1 MATAS
6 ESNLPDN
13 SAHEHERE
21 LAERALFARRMHRRQ
36 MLRRGLITGAVLAIV
51 AGLTFILYPVVVHL
65 RTAWYLTASG
75 LTVDW
80 NLDEDNWMSGGVT
93 SVAHKGRFW
102 FSSPADPLLEYLTDL
117 LHVQSLGL
125 ADCEVTERGLAA
137 LAPLKELR
145 ELKLSRLDHFR
156 YGSSATGL
164 GDGSIA
170 ALRGLDRLEILS
182 LSGNPITDK
191 GLPLI
196 AQQHPALEY
205 LEIDCTDVS
214 DGGLAALE
222 SLKKL
227 KSVSLGGTLVT
238 PEGLKKLQ
246 AARPGL
252 EIDLHIDPTVE
263 EQLRAWRNRKP

>member
-1 MATAS
+1 
-6 ESNLPDN
+6 
-13 SAHEHERE
+13 
-21 LAERALFARRMHRRQ
+21 

-51 AGLTFILYPVVVHL
+51 AGLSFLLYPVIVHL
-65 RTAWYLTASG
+65 RAAWYLTASG

-80 NLDEDNWMSGGVT
+80 NLDEDNWMSGGVS
-93 SVAHKGRFW
+93 SVTHNGRSW
-102 FSSPADPLLEYLTDL
+102 FARSVDPLVNHLPDL
-117 LHVQSLGL
+117 LHVQAVGL
-125 ADCEVTERGLAA
+125 ADCDVTVRGLAA

-156 YGSSATGL
+156 YGGSATGL
-164 GDGSIA
+164 DDGCIA

-182 LSGNPITDK
+182 LSGNRITDK
-191 GLPLI
+191 GLLLI

-214 DGGLAALE
+214 DAGLASLE

-252 EIDLHIDPTVE
+252 EIDLHVDPTVE
-263 EQLRAWRNRKP
+263 QSLRALRSQKP